1 MPPPLDHARP
11 RSSSETI
18 RRVLAAVV
26 FVPIFFFLVRDLGPV
41 AFFVLVVISGMFA
54 VGEFYRLHV
63 GPASWPW
70 WGWAG
75 VAFTGLFLGSTQW
88 PGLLSERTVLAGT
101 LSSALC
107 MPLFSGK
114 PLKDSLLDGMVLIM
128 GVLYVGLSLGY
139 LLLTRAQPDGTM
151 LIFFVVLVTW
161 AGDTG
166 AYIAGK
172 SLGRHALAPIVSPK
186 KTYEGLAGGIV
197 LACLA
202 AVVAR
207 AWFLPRFSLVD
218 CLALGLLLTIAGL
231 IGDLAESA
239 MKRHAG
245 FKDSGALIPGHGGML
260 DRLDSLL
267 FTGPAFY
274 YYVAIV
280 ANV

>member
-11 RSSSETI
+11 RSSSETV

-88 PGLLSERTVLAGT
+88 PGLLSERAVLAGT

>member
-11 RSSSETI
+11 RSSSETV

-274 YYVAIV
+274 YYVA
-280 ANV
+280 

>member
-18 RRVLAAVV
+18 HRVLAAVV

>member
-1 MPPPLDHARP
+1 LDHARP
-11 RSSSETI
+11 RSSSETV

>member
-11 RSSSETI
+11 RSSSETV
-18 RRVLAAVV
+18 RRVLAQGAE
-26 FVPIFFFLVRDLGPV
+26 VPIFFFLVRDLGPV

>member
-207 AWFLPRFSLVD
+207 AWFLPRFSLAD

>member
-1 MPPPLDHARP
+1 MPPPQDQARP

>member
-88 PGLLSERTVLAGT
+88 PGLLSERAVLAGT

>member
-139 LLLTRAQPDGTM
+139 LLLTRAQPDGTR

>member
-245 FKDSGALIPGHGGML
+245 FKDYGALIPGHGGML

>member
-1 MPPPLDHARP
+1 MPPPLDNARP
-11 RSSSETI
+11 RSSSETV

-26 FVPIFFFLVRDLGPV
+26 FLPIFFFLVHDWGPI
-41 AFFVLVVISGMFA
+41 AFFALVAISGMFA
-54 VGEFYRLHV
+54 VGEFYRLHL
-63 GPASWPW
+63 GATAWPW
-70 WGWAG
+70 WGWVG
-75 VAFTGLFLGSTQW
+75 VAATALVLSSTQW
-88 PGLLSERTVLAGT
+88 PALLSDRTVLMGT
-101 LSSALC
+101 LAIALC
-107 MPLFSGK
+107 MPLLSAK

-139 LLLTRAQPDGTM
+139 LLLARAQPEGAM

-172 SLGRHALAPIVSPK
+172 SMGRHALAPIISPK
-186 KTYEGLAGGIV
+186 KTYEGLAGGLA

-202 AVVAR
+202 AILAR

-239 MKRHAG
+239 MKRSTG
-245 FKDSGALIPGHGGML
+245 CKDSGALIPGHGGML

-274 YYVAIV
+274 YYVAFV
-280 ANV
+280 ATV

>member
-245 FKDSGALIPGHGGML
+245 FKYSGALIPGHGGML

>member
-11 RSSSETI
+11 RSSSEAI

-26 FVPIFFFLVRDLGPV
+26 FLPMFFFLVHDLGPI
-41 AFFVLVVISGMFA
+41 AFFALVAVSGMFA
-54 VGEFYRLHV
+54 VGEFYRLHL
-63 GPASWPW
+63 GTAPWPW

-75 VAFTGLFLGSTQW
+75 VAATGLM
-88 PGLLSERTVLAGT
+88 
-101 LSSALC
+101 LSSAQWPTLLSDRAVLTGLLALALC
-107 MPLFSGK
+107 LPLLSAK
-114 PLKDSLLDGMVLIM
+114 PLSESLRDGMVLIM

-139 LLLTRAQPDGTM
+139 LLLTRAQPDGAL

-166 AYIAGK
+166 AYLAGK
-172 SLGRHALAPIVSPK
+172 SMGRHALAPIVSPK
-186 KTYEGLAGGIV
+186 KTYEGLAGGLA

-202 AVVAR
+202 ALLAR

-218 CLALGLLLTIAGL
+218 CLALGVLLTLAGL

-239 MKRHAG
+239 MKRSTG
-245 FKDSGALIPGHGGML
+245 VKDSGALIPGHGGML

-274 YYVAIV
+274 YYVAI
-280 ANV
+280 AATL

>member
-1 MPPPLDHARP
+1 M
-11 RSSSETI
+11 
-18 RRVLAAVV
+18 
-26 FVPIFFFLVRDLGPV
+26 RDLGPV

>member
-11 RSSSETI
+11 RSSTETV
-18 RRVLAAVV
+18 RRILTAVEI
-26 FVPIFFFLVRDLGPV
+26 VPIFFFLVRDLGPV

>member
-1 MPPPLDHARP
+1 MPPPQDNTRP

-26 FVPIFFFLVRDLGPV
+26 FVPIFIVLVHDLGPM
-41 AFFVLVVISGMFA
+41 AFFALVAVSGLFA
-54 VGEFYRLHV
+54 VGEFYRLHL
-63 GPASWPW
+63 GTAAWPW
-70 WGWAG
+70 WGWVG
-75 VAFTGLFLGSTQW
+75 VAATGLLLSSTQW
-88 PGLLSERTVLAGT
+88 PAFMSDRTVLMGT
-101 LSSALC
+101 LAMTLC
-107 MPLFSGK
+107 MPLLSDK
-114 PLKDSLLDGMVLIM
+114 PLKESLLDGMVLLM

-139 LLLTRAQPDGTM
+139 LLLTRAQPDGAM

-166 AYIAGK
+166 AYIAGR
-172 SLGRHALAPIVSPK
+172 SMGRHALAPIVSPK
-186 KTYEGLAGGIV
+186 KTYEGLAGGCA

-218 CLALGLLLTIAGL
+218 CLMLGVLLTIAGL

-239 MKRHAG
+239 MKRSTG

-280 ANV
+280 VAV

>member
-11 RSSSETI
+11 RSSSETV

>member
-11 RSSSETI
+11 RSSSETV

-245 FKDSGALIPGHGGML
+245 FKDSGALIPAHGGML

>member
-11 RSSSETI
+11 RSSSETV

-151 LIFFVVLVTW
+151 LIFFVGHSKDHL
-161 AGDTG
+161 DDRDRRPCPDDD
-166 AYIAGK
+166 
-172 SLGRHALAPIVSPK
+172 LR
-186 KTYEGLAGGIV
+186 
-197 LACLA
+197 
-202 AVVAR
+202 
-207 AWFLPRFSLVD
+207 SLVV
-218 CLALGLLLTIAGL
+218 
-231 IGDLAESA
+231 
-239 MKRHAG
+239 G
-245 FKDSGALIPGHGGML
+245 FP
-260 DRLDSLL
+260 
-267 FTGPAFY
+267 
-274 YYVAIV
+274 VA
-280 ANV
+280 